1 MDRQTVAQEHHGDIT
16 FCILEPFPFPQD
28 KR

>member
-1 MDRQTVAQEHHGDIT
+1 VAQEHRGDIKL
-16 FCILEPFPFPQD
+16 CILEPFPFPQD